1 VAHECQRWTWTLLS
15 AAALFVS
22 LAVTVSLAGVPALE
36 RHLYESVT
44 TALPETPFLRWITR
58 LGSQAL
64 LFPALAF
71 VVVLLPREF
80 FQRWWLWAAV
90 ILAVS
95 TLEGMGKDIVGR
107 PRPEAMRPGFPSN
120 HVATAAAVYTMAAYF
135 AQGISRR
142 RWLTYAAYSTASLL
156 ILLVGLSR
164 MVLRLHWPLDVLG
177 GAALGV
183 AVVAAA
189 VRWHHAHPVNR
200 NAQPSTIA
208 VAVREWAYRWQT
220 LLPLPFFAVLL
231 VTPPIAVAE
240 DSLLD
245 AFFDISGGTFIGL
258 GLILR
263 VWAVG
268 HAGKREIV
276 AQSVPTRLVTT
287 GPYGHTRHPL
297 LLGNVLIC
305 LGVVLFAEH
314 WPGLVLIPAILLLL
328 YRWTA
333 PFEEARLA
341 ERFGARY
348 TEYRAQVPVVPR
360 LTAAMREN
368 VGHGLSWRS
377 VVEELPIITG
387 ALLFAALVEGAEFI
401 PHLLR

>member
-1 VAHECQRWTWTLLS
+1 MVHECQRWTWTFLS
-15 AAALFVS
+15 AAALFIA
-22 LAVTVSLAGVPALE
+22 LAVTVSLAGVPAWE
-36 RHLYESVT
+36 QHIYESVT
-44 TALPETPFLRWITR
+44 TALPETPLFRWITR
-58 LGSQAL
+58 LGSEAL

-71 VVVLLPREF
+71 VIVLLPREF
-80 FQRWWLWAAV
+80 FRRWWLWVAV
-90 ILAVS
+90 MLAVS
-95 TLEGMGKDIVGR
+95 ALEGMGKDIVGR

-120 HVATAAAVYTMAAYF
+120 HVAAAAAVYTMAAYF
-135 AQGISRR
+135 AQGISRQ
-142 RWLTYAAYSTASLL
+142 RWLKYAAYSTASLL
-156 ILLVGLSR
+156 VLLVGLSR
-164 MVLRLHWPLDVLG
+164 IVLRLHWPLDVLG

-189 VRWHHAHPVNR
+189 VRWHSAHPLNW
-200 NAQPSTIA
+200 NAQPSAIC
-208 VAVREWAYRWQT
+208 VAVQEWAYRWQT
-220 LLPLPFFAVLL
+220 LIPIPFFVVLF

-268 HAGKREIV
+268 HAGKGGTV
-276 AQSVPTRLVTT
+276 PQSVPTRLVTT

-314 WPGLVLIPAILLLL
+314 WPGLVLIPAILFLL
-328 YRWTA
+328 YRVTV

-341 ERFGARY
+341 EQFGARY
-348 TEYRAQVPVVPR
+348 LEYCAQVPVVPR
-360 LTAAMREN
+360 LTAAMMEN
-368 VGHGLSWRS
+368 VGRGPSWRS
-377 VVEELPIITG
+377 VVEELPIIAA

-401 PHLLR
+401 PYLLR